1 MRLTVVL
8 RFSALHSK
16 DRATQSSYLTQEV
29 AILLLL
35 QLTVLLALI
44 HIMILANRPQVSNQL
59 CISCLIWDMVPL
71 NSKAS
76 CKMTQFAWVT
86 MHLTLALRISHSS
99 SSTLKLISK
108 NLTESLVLVHL
119 SRQMVQAL
127 WDIFMSKARFKT
139 LSWVSK

>member
-76 CKMTQFAWVT
+76 CKMTQFA
-86 MHLTLALRISHSS
+86 
-99 SSTLKLISK
+99 
-108 NLTESLVLVHL
+108 
-119 SRQMVQAL
+119 
-127 WDIFMSKARFKT
+127 
-139 LSWVSK
+139 